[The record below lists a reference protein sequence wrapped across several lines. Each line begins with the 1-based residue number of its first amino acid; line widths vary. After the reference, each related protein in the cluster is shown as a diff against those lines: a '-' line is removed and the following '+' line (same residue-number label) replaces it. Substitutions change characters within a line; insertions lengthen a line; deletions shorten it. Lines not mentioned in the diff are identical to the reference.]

1 MLKEIKYDRK
11 KALEYAK
18 EWAFKRNPKYL
29 NFENIGGDC
38 TSYVSQCMYAGCK
51 VMNYT
56 PIYGW
61 YYKSSYDRSP
71 SWSGV
76 EFLFNF
82 LVNNNCDSLL

>member
-38 TSYVSQCMYAGCK
+38 TSYESQCRKLKEMWRLPQY
-51 VMNYT
+51 
-56 PIYGW
+56 
-61 YYKSSYDRSP
+61 
-71 SWSGV
+71 
-76 EFLFNF
+76 
-82 LVNNNCDSLL
+82 NNTIE